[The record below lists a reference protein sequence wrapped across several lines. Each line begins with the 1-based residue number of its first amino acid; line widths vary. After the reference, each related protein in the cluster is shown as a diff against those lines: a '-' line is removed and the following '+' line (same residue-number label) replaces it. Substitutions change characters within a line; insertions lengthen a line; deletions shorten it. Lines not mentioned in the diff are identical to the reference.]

1 MTEPEAVLVCDARVD
16 SQHNGLDK
24 EGVVYYI
31 LMSFNGNGHMDVDD
45 LIHLVNYLFNS
56 SPAPEPCQ
64 QPRGLLGA
72 GGFSFLGFARNL
84 HSRREKCQN
93 IST

>member
-1 MTEPEAVLVCDARVD
+1 VKTRVTVG
-16 SQHNGLDK
+16 SQQNGLDK
-24 EGVVYYI
+24 EGVVYYT

-45 LIHLVNYLFNS
+45 LIPLVNYLFNG
-56 SPAPEPCQ
+56 SPAPELCQ
-64 QPRGLLGA
+64 RPRGSLGA
-72 GGFSFLGFARNL
+72 GGFILLNFANNL

>member
-1 MTEPEAVLVCDARVD
+1 
-16 SQHNGLDK
+16 
-24 EGVVYYI
+24 
-31 LMSFNGNGHMDVDD
+31 MDVDK
-45 LIHLVNYLFNS
+45 LIYLVDCLFNGG
-56 SPAPEPCQ
+56 PAPELCQ
-64 QPRGLLGA
+64 RPGGSRGA